1 MALPNSEFKN
11 TKKLMNRETVSQ
23 RIKRRLQL
31 NEIFKYIFLAGLV
44 FALVVL
50 STLIYDIVSKGAG
63 WVDLDFL
70 RNFPSRRPE
79 QAGLYP
85 ALIGSLWLMLLIVPM
100 VFVIGVGAAIYL
112 EEYAPKNR
120 MTSFIEV
127 NISNLAGVP
136 SIVFGLLGLTIFV
149 RVMEL
154 GNSIMAGA
162 LTLGL
167 MSLPIVIVASQ
178 EALRAVKM
186 ELRHAS
192 LALGASKW
200 QTTFNVVLP
209 SALPGIITG
218 IILAVSRAIGETAPL
233 IMVGAATFIS
243 TTPSNIFSDFTAL
256 PIQIYNWTSRPQAEF
271 QNLAAAGIIVL
282 MTMLIAMNSVAI
294 YIRNKYTNRH

>member
-11 TKKLMNRETVSQ
+11 TKNLMDRDSVSQ

-31 NEIFKYIFLAGLV
+31 NEIFKYVFLAGLV
-44 FALVVL
+44 FALLVL
-50 STLIYDIVSKGAG
+50 STLIYDVVSKGGG
-63 WVDLDFL
+63 WVNLDFL

-85 ALIGSLWLMLLIVPM
+85 ALIGTLWLMVLIVPM
-100 VFVIGVGAAIYL
+100 VFIVGVGAAIYL

-120 MTSFIEV
+120 ITSFIEV

-149 RVMEL
+149 RIMEL

-178 EALRAVKM
+178 EALRSVKM

-209 SALPGIITG
+209 SAIPGIITG

-243 TTPSNIFSDFTAL
+243 TTPSSVFSDFTAL

-282 MTMLIAMNSVAI
+282 MTMLIIMNSAAI

>member
-11 TKKLMNRETVSQ
+11 TKNLMNRETVSQ

-256 PIQIYNWTSRPQAEF
+256 PIQIYNWTSRPQPEF

>member
-11 TKKLMNRETVSQ
+11 TKNLMDRETVSE

-31 NEIFKYIFLAGLV
+31 NEIFKYVFLAGLV
-44 FALVVL
+44 FALLVL

-79 QAGLYP
+79 DAGLYP
-85 ALIGSLWLMLLIVPM
+85 ALIGSVWLMLLIVPM

-154 GNSIMAGA
+154 GNSVIAGA

-243 TTPSNIFSDFTAL
+243 TTPNNIFSDFTAL

-282 MTMLIAMNSVAI
+282 MTMLITMNSVAI

>member
-11 TKKLMNRETVSQ
+11 TKNLMDHASVSQ
-23 RIKRRLQL
+23 RIQRRLQL
-31 NEIFKYIFLAGLV
+31 NEIFKYVFLAGLV
-44 FALVVL
+44 FALLVL
-50 STLIYDIVSKGAG
+50 STLIYDVVSKGGG
-63 WVDLDFL
+63 WVNLDFL

-85 ALIGSLWLMLLIVPM
+85 ALIGTLWLMLLIVPM
-100 VFVIGVGAAIYL
+100 VFIVGVGAAIYL

-120 MTSFIEV
+120 VTSFIEV

-178 EALRAVKM
+178 EALRSVKM

-209 SALPGIITG
+209 SAIPGIITG

-243 TTPSNIFSDFTAL
+243 TTPSSVFSDFTAL

-282 MTMLIAMNSVAI
+282 MTMLIIMNSAAI

>member
-11 TKKLMNRETVSQ
+11 TKNLMDRETVSE

-31 NEIFKYIFLAGLV
+31 NEIFKYVFLAGLV

-85 ALIGSLWLMLLIVPM
+85 ALIGSLWLMFLIVPM

-154 GNSIMAGA
+154 GNSVMAGA

-209 SALPGIITG
+209 SAIPGIITG

-243 TTPSNIFSDFTAL
+243 TTPSGIFSDFTAL
-256 PIQIYNWTSRPQAEF
+256 PIQIYNWTSRPQPEF

>member
-256 PIQIYNWTSRPQAEF
+256 PIQIYNWTSRPQPEF

>member
-11 TKKLMNRETVSQ
+11 TKNLMDRETVSQ

-256 PIQIYNWTSRPQAEF
+256 PIQIYNWTSRPQPEF

>member
-11 TKKLMNRETVSQ
+11 TKNLMDRASVSQ

-31 NEIFKYIFLAGLV
+31 NEIFKYVFLAGLV
-44 FALVVL
+44 FALLVL
-50 STLIYDIVSKGAG
+50 STLIYDVVSKGGG
-63 WVDLDFL
+63 WVNLDFL

-85 ALIGSLWLMLLIVPM
+85 ALIGSLWLMMLIVPM
-100 VFVIGVGAAIYL
+100 VFIVGVGAAIYL

-120 MTSFIEV
+120 VTSFIEV

-149 RVMEL
+149 RIMEL

-178 EALRAVKM
+178 EALRSVKM

-209 SALPGIITG
+209 SAIPGIITG

-243 TTPSNIFSDFTAL
+243 TTPSNVFSDFTAL

-282 MTMLIAMNSVAI
+282 MTMLIIMNSAAI

>member
-1 MALPNSEFKN
+1 MDRDS
-11 TKKLMNRETVSQ
+11 VSQ

-31 NEIFKYIFLAGLV
+31 NEIFKYVFLAGLV
-44 FALVVL
+44 FALLVL
-50 STLIYDIVSKGAG
+50 STLIYDVVSKGGG
-63 WVDLDFL
+63 WVNLDFL

-85 ALIGSLWLMLLIVPM
+85 ALIGTLWLMVLIVPM
-100 VFVIGVGAAIYL
+100 VFIVGVGAAIYL

-120 MTSFIEV
+120 ITSFIEV

-149 RVMEL
+149 RIMEL

-178 EALRAVKM
+178 EALRSVKM

-209 SALPGIITG
+209 SAIPGIITG

-243 TTPSNIFSDFTAL
+243 TTPSSVFSDFTAL

-282 MTMLIAMNSVAI
+282 MTMLIIMNSAAI

>member
-11 TKKLMNRETVSQ
+11 TKNLMNRETVSQ

-63 WVDLDFL
+63 WVNLDFL

-79 QAGLYP
+79 DAGLYP
-85 ALIGSLWLMLLIVPM
+85 ALIGSFWLMLLIVPM
-100 VFVIGVGAAIYL
+100 VFIIGVGAAIYL

>member
-11 TKKLMNRETVSQ
+11 TKNLMNRETVSQ

-154 GNSIMAGA
+154 GNSVMAGA

-178 EALRAVKM
+178 EALRAVKK

>member
-11 TKKLMNRETVSQ
+11 TKNLMDRDSVSQ

-31 NEIFKYIFLAGLV
+31 NEIFKYVFLAGLV
-44 FALVVL
+44 FALLVL
-50 STLIYDIVSKGAG
+50 STLIYDVVSKGGG
-63 WVDLDFL
+63 WVNLDFL

-85 ALIGSLWLMLLIVPM
+85 ALIGTLWLMLLIVPM
-100 VFVIGVGAAIYL
+100 VFIVGVGAAIYL

-120 MTSFIEV
+120 VTSFIEV

-154 GNSIMAGA
+154 GSSIMAGA

-178 EALRAVKM
+178 EALRSVKM

-209 SALPGIITG
+209 SAIPGIITG

-243 TTPSNIFSDFTAL
+243 TTPSSVFSDFTAL
-256 PIQIYNWTSRPQAEF
+256 PIQIFNWTSRPQAEF

-282 MTMLIAMNSVAI
+282 MTMLIIMNSAAI

>member
-11 TKKLMNRETVSQ
+11 TKNLMNRETVSQ
-23 RIKRRLQL
+23 RIKQRLQL

-154 GNSIMAGA
+154 GNSVMAGA

-178 EALRAVKM
+178 EALRAVKK

>member
-11 TKKLMNRETVSQ
+11 TKNLMDRETVSE

-31 NEIFKYIFLAGLV
+31 NEIFKYVFLAGLV

-63 WVDLDFL
+63 WVDFDFL

-79 QAGLYP
+79 DAGLYP

-154 GNSIMAGA
+154 GNSVMAGA

-209 SALPGIITG
+209 SAIPGIITG

-243 TTPSNIFSDFTAL
+243 TTPSSIFSDFTAL

>member
-11 TKKLMNRETVSQ
+11 TKNLMNREIVSQ

-100 VFVIGVGAAIYL
+100 VFIIGVGAAIYL

-120 MTSFIEV
+120 LTSFIEV

>member
-11 TKKLMNRETVSQ
+11 TKNLMDRDSVSQ

-31 NEIFKYIFLAGLV
+31 NEIFKYVFLAGLV
-44 FALVVL
+44 FALLVL
-50 STLIYDIVSKGAG
+50 STLIYDVVSKGGG
-63 WVDLDFL
+63 WVNLDFL

-85 ALIGSLWLMLLIVPM
+85 ALIGSLWLMMLIVPM
-100 VFVIGVGAAIYL
+100 VFIVGVGAAIYL

-120 MTSFIEV
+120 VTSFIEV

-149 RVMEL
+149 RIMEL

-178 EALRAVKM
+178 EALRSVKM

-209 SALPGIITG
+209 SAIPGIITG

-243 TTPSNIFSDFTAL
+243 TTPSSVFSDFTAL

-282 MTMLIAMNSVAI
+282 MTMLIIMNSAAI

>member
-11 TKKLMNRETVSQ
+11 TKNLMDRDSVSQ

-44 FALVVL
+44 FALLVL
-50 STLIYDIVSKGAG
+50 STLIYDVVSKGGG
-63 WVDLDFL
+63 WVNLDFL

-85 ALIGSLWLMLLIVPM
+85 ALIGSLWLMMLIVPM
-100 VFVIGVGAAIYL
+100 VFIVGVGAAIYL

-120 MTSFIEV
+120 ITSFIEV

-149 RVMEL
+149 RIMEL
-154 GNSIMAGA
+154 GSSIMAGA

-178 EALRAVKM
+178 EALRSVKM

-243 TTPSNIFSDFTAL
+243 TTPNNVFSDFTAL

-282 MTMLIAMNSVAI
+282 MTVLITMNSAAI

>member
-11 TKKLMNRETVSQ
+11 TKNLMDRETVSE

-31 NEIFKYIFLAGLV
+31 NEIFKYVFLAGLV
-44 FALVVL
+44 FALLVL

-79 QAGLYP
+79 DAGLYP

-154 GNSIMAGA
+154 GNSVIAGA

-243 TTPSNIFSDFTAL
+243 TTPSSIFSDFTAL

>member
-1 MALPNSEFKN
+1 MALPNSEFEN
-11 TKKLMNRETVSQ
+11 TKNLMNRETVSQ

-100 VFVIGVGAAIYL
+100 VFIIGVGAAIYL

-120 MTSFIEV
+120 LTSFIEV

>member
-11 TKKLMNRETVSQ
+11 MKNLMDRDSVSH

-31 NEIFKYIFLAGLV
+31 NEFFKYVFLAGLV
-44 FALVVL
+44 FALLVL
-50 STLIYDIVSKGAG
+50 STLIYDVVSKGGG
-63 WVDLDFL
+63 WVNLDFL

-85 ALIGSLWLMLLIVPM
+85 ALIGSLWLMGLIIPM
-100 VFVIGVGAAIYL
+100 VFIIGVGAAIYL

-120 MTSFIEV
+120 VTSFIEV

-149 RVMEL
+149 RIMEL
-154 GNSIMAGA
+154 GNSIIAGA

-178 EALRAVKM
+178 EALRSVKM

-209 SALPGIITG
+209 SAIPGIITG

-243 TTPSNIFSDFTAL
+243 TTPSGLFSDFTAL

-271 QNLAAAGIIVL
+271 QNLAAAGILVL
-282 MTMLIAMNSVAI
+282 MTMLIIMNSAAI